1 MVMGKFK
8 KKIWGML
15 KDYRKIILYIL
26 TFVILYG
33 TLMTGLVTQK
43 YDLKVG
49 DIPKS
54 DIKAHRE
61 IIDEVATEARKKEAE
76 EKVDKQYSLRTDIQK
91 QSEDK
96 VRGFFNSVEKIISQ
110 EKIEAEQDKEKD
122 KNQIIE
128 EKAKDIPRTDFK
140 ITDSQAKILLSLNES
155 ELKNLETICVE
166 ALTKSY
172 ETPIE
177 DGNPQDLSD
186 AKKVYTD
193 YIASS
198 DLSDLQKGIALKFV
212 NVIEP
217 NFFYDKEKTD
227 ELIKETLKQ
236 VSPVM
241 IKKNQIVVNEGEP
254 VTAHQLDLLKALGL
268 LSDSTSSIYIYIAL
282 GFLVAIVMYLQYG
295 YIKKYYPKIY
305 SDFSKIVMI
314 SILNVFPVILARLF
328 GIISNYLIPLACMPM
343 LMTLLLNY
351 KISLVTS
358 MLNVLLIAGAVGFNA
373 NIIVLAVLNVV
384 LAGTL
389 LRKMQQRN
397 DILYSSITVAVLSS
411 ILTFCIG
418 TLTTNNFMEIL
429 ADSTFA
435 AAGAVLSG
443 ILTIGLLPFFEST
456 FDIVTNAKLL
466 ELSNPNSPLLKKL
479 LMEAPGTYHHSILVA
494 NLAELAAEQVGGNP
508 LLARIGAYYHD
519 IGKTKRP
526 YFFRENQIG
535 KKNPHDRIKPEVSSR
550 IILSHVKDGVD
561 LAREYNIP
569 KTIEDFIATHHGET
583 LVKYFYLTVKNN
595 SENPDEVKE
604 EDFKYPGPKPMSKE
618 QGILMLADS
627 CEAAVRSINEP
638 TEEKIEKMVN
648 NIIDDKLATGQ
659 LDNCDLTLR
668 DISKIK
674 KCFLKALNG
683 IHHERIEYPE
693 DNNKKE
699 SK

>member
-1 MVMGKFK
+1 MGKLKEKTFNVF
-8 KKIWGML
+8 
-15 KDYRKIILYIL
+15 KDYRKIILYII
-26 TFVILYG
+26 TFIVLYC
-33 TLMTGLVTQK
+33 TLMTGIITRK

-61 IIDEVATEARKKEAE
+61 IIDESATEARKKEAE
-76 EKVDKQYSLRTDIQK
+76 EKVDKQYSLRTDVQK
-91 QSEDK
+91 QSEEKIKDY
-96 VRGFFNSVEKIISQ
+96 FSSVEKVL
-110 EKIEAEQDKEKD
+110 AQDKTE
-122 KNQIIE
+122 E
-128 EKAKDIPRTDFK
+128 EKAKLIPRIPFK
-140 ITDSQAKILLSLNES
+140 ITDIQANKIASMNDQGIKKLENVCIDALN
-155 ELKNLETICVE
+155 KAYE
-166 ALTKSY
+166 A
-172 ETPIE
+172 PIE
-177 DGNPQDLSD
+177 DGNEQDLKE
-186 AKKVYTD
+186 AKKEYTD
-193 YIASS
+193 FISSS
-198 DLSDLQKGIALKFV
+198 DLNDLEKAIALNFV
-212 NVIEP
+212 SVIEP

-236 VSPVM
+236 VPPVM
-241 IKKNQIVVNEGEP
+241 IKKNQIVVSEGEP
-254 VTAHQLDLLKALGL
+254 VTAHQLELLGTLGL
-268 LSDSTSSIYIYIAL
+268 LSDSASALYIYIAL
-282 GFLVAIVMYLQYG
+282 GVLVIIVMYLQYG
-295 YIKKYYPKIY
+295 YIHKYYPAINKE
-305 SDFSKIVMI
+305 FSKIVMI

-328 GIISNYLIPLACMPM
+328 GMMSNYIIPLACMPM
-343 LMTLLLNY
+343 LITLLLNY
-351 KISLVTS
+351 KISLVFS
-358 MLNVLLIAGAVGFNA
+358 MLNVILIGGAVGFNP
-373 NIIVLAVLNVV
+373 NIIILAILNVV
-384 LAGTL
+384 LGGTL

-411 ILTFCIG
+411 ILTFSVG

-435 AAGAVLSG
+435 AAGAILSG
-443 ILTIGLLPFFEST
+443 ILTIGVLPFFEST

-466 ELSNPNSPLLKKL
+466 ELSNPNNPLLKKL

-519 IGKTKRP
+519 VGKTKRP
-526 YFFRENQIG
+526 YFFRENQFG
-535 KKNPHDRIKPEVSSR
+535 KKNPHDRLKPEISSK
-550 IILSHVKDGVD
+550 IIISHVKEGSE
-561 LAREYNIP
+561 LAKEYNLP
-569 KTIEDFIATHHGET
+569 KTIHDFIVTHHGET

-618 QGILMLADS
+618 QGIVMLADS
-627 CEAAVRSINEP
+627 TEAAVRSINEP

-683 IHHERIEYPE
+683 IHHERIEYP
-693 DNNKKE
+693 DDNKKE
-699 SK
+699 KKIK

>member
-1 MVMGKFK
+1 MGKLKEKTFNVF
-8 KKIWGML
+8 
-15 KDYRKIILYIL
+15 KDYRKIILYII
-26 TFVILYG
+26 TFIVLYC
-33 TLMTGLVTQK
+33 TLMTGIITRK

-61 IIDEVATEARKKEAE
+61 IIDESATEARKKEAE
-76 EKVDKQYSLRTDIQK
+76 EKVDKQYSLRTDVQK
-91 QSEDK
+91 QSEEKIKDY
-96 VRGFFNSVEKIISQ
+96 FSSVEKVL
-110 EKIEAEQDKEKD
+110 AQDKTE
-122 KNQIIE
+122 E
-128 EKAKDIPRTDFK
+128 EKAKLIPRTPFK
-140 ITDSQAKILLSLNES
+140 ITDIQANKIASMNDQGIKKLENVCIDALN
-155 ELKNLETICVE
+155 KAYE
-166 ALTKSY
+166 A
-172 ETPIE
+172 PIE
-177 DGNPQDLSD
+177 DGNEQDLKE
-186 AKKVYTD
+186 AKKEYTD
-193 YIASS
+193 FISSS
-198 DLSDLQKGIALKFV
+198 DLNDLEKTIALNFV

-236 VSPVM
+236 VPPVM
-241 IKKNQIVVNEGEP
+241 IKKNQIVVSEGEP
-254 VTAHQLDLLKALGL
+254 VTAHQLELLGTLGL
-268 LSDSTSSIYIYIAL
+268 LSDSASALYIYIAL
-282 GFLVAIVMYLQYG
+282 GVLVIIVMYLQYG
-295 YIKKYYPKIY
+295 YIHKYYPAINKE
-305 SDFSKIVMI
+305 FSKIVMI

-328 GIISNYLIPLACMPM
+328 GMMSNYIIPLACMPM
-343 LMTLLLNY
+343 LITLLLNY
-351 KISLVTS
+351 KISLVFS
-358 MLNVLLIAGAVGFNA
+358 MLNVILIGGAVGFNP
-373 NIIVLAVLNVV
+373 NIIILAILNVV
-384 LAGTL
+384 LGGTL

-411 ILTFCIG
+411 ILTFSVG

-435 AAGAVLSG
+435 AAGAILSG
-443 ILTIGLLPFFEST
+443 ILTIGVLPFFEST

-466 ELSNPNSPLLKKL
+466 ELSNPNNPLLKKL

-519 IGKTKRP
+519 VGKTKRP
-526 YFFRENQIG
+526 YFFRENQFG
-535 KKNPHDRIKPEVSSR
+535 KKNPHDRLKPEISSK
-550 IILSHVKDGVD
+550 IIISHVKEGSE
-561 LAREYNIP
+561 LAKEYNLP
-569 KTIEDFIATHHGET
+569 KTIHDFIVTHHGET

-618 QGILMLADS
+618 QGIVMLADS
-627 CEAAVRSINEP
+627 TEAAVRSINEP

-683 IHHERIEYPE
+683 IHHERIEYP
-693 DNNKKE
+693 DDNKKE
-699 SK
+699 KK

>member
-1 MVMGKFK
+1 MGKLKEKTFD
-8 KKIWGML
+8 IF
-15 KDYRKIILYIL
+15 KDYKKIILYII
-26 TFVILYG
+26 TFIVLYC
-33 TLMTGLVTQK
+33 TLMTGIITRK

-61 IIDEVATEARKKEAE
+61 IIDESATEARKKEAE
-76 EKVDKQYSLRTDIQK
+76 EKVDKQYSLRTDVQK
-91 QSEDK
+91 QSEEK
-96 VRGFFNSVEKIISQ
+96 IKGFFSSVEKVL
-110 EKIEAEQDKEKD
+110 AQDKSE
-122 KNQIIE
+122 E
-128 EKAKDIPRTDFK
+128 EKAKLIPRAPFK
-140 ITDSQAKILLSLNES
+140 ITDEQANKIASMNAQS
-155 ELKNLETICVE
+155 TKNLESVCIDGLNKAYE
-166 ALTKSY
+166 A
-172 ETPIE
+172 PIE
-177 DGNPQDLSD
+177 DGNNQDLKD
-186 AKKVYTD
+186 AKKEYTD
-193 YIASS
+193 FISSS
-198 DLSDLQKGIALKFV
+198 DLSDSEKAIALNFV
-212 NVIEP
+212 NVVEP

-236 VSPVM
+236 VPPVM
-241 IKKNQIVVNEGEP
+241 IKKNQIVVSEGEP
-254 VTAHQLDLLKALGL
+254 VTAHQLELLGTLGL
-268 LSDSTSSIYIYIAL
+268 LSDSASGIYIYIAL
-282 GFLVAIVMYLQYG
+282 GILVIIVMYLQYG
-295 YIKKYYPKIY
+295 YIHKYYPNINKE
-305 SDFSKIVMI
+305 FSKIVMI

-328 GIISNYLIPLACMPM
+328 GMMSNYIIPLACMPM
-343 LMTLLLNY
+343 LITLLLNY
-351 KISLVTS
+351 KISLVFS
-358 MLNVLLIAGAVGFNA
+358 MLNVILIGGAVGFNP
-373 NIIVLAVLNVV
+373 NIIILAILNVV
-384 LAGTL
+384 LGGTL

-411 ILTFCIG
+411 ILTFSVG

-435 AAGAVLSG
+435 AAGAILSG
-443 ILTIGLLPFFEST
+443 ILTIGVLPFFEST

-466 ELSNPNSPLLKKL
+466 ELSNPNNPLLKKL

-519 IGKTKRP
+519 VGKTKRP
-526 YFFRENQIG
+526 YFFRENQFG
-535 KKNPHDRIKPEVSSR
+535 KKNPHDRLKPEVSSK
-550 IILSHVKDGVD
+550 IIISHVKDGSE
-561 LAREYNIP
+561 LAKEYNLP
-569 KTIEDFIATHHGET
+569 KTIHDFIVTHHGET

-618 QGILMLADS
+618 QGIVMLADS
-627 CEAAVRSINEP
+627 TEAAVRSINEP

-683 IHHERIEYPE
+683 IHHERIEYP
-693 DNNKKE
+693 DDNKKE
-699 SK
+699 KK

>member
-1 MVMGKFK
+1 MGNLKE
-8 KKIWGML
+8 KIWGML

-26 TFVILYG
+26 TFIIMYG
-33 TLMTGLVTQK
+33 ILMTGLVTQK

-61 IIDEVATEARKKEAE
+61 IIDETATDARKKEAE
-76 EKVDKQYSLRTDIQK
+76 EKVDKQYSLSTDIQK

-96 VRGFFNSVEKIISQ
+96 VKSFFNSVEKIISQ
-110 EKIEAEQDKEKD
+110 EKTESEQDKEKD
-122 KNQIIE
+122 KEQILN
-128 EKAKDIPRTDFK
+128 EKAKLVPRTDFK
-140 ITDSQAKILLSLNES
+140 ITDSEAKVLVSLTDS
-155 ELKNLETICVE
+155 EIKNLETISIE

-177 DGNPQDLSD
+177 DGNSQDLKD
-186 AKKVYTD
+186 AKKIYTD
-193 YIASS
+193 YIDDS
-198 DLSDLQKGIALKFV
+198 DLKNSKKNIALKFV
-212 NVIEP
+212 TAIQP
-217 NFFYDKEKTD
+217 NFFYDEKKTD
-227 ELIKETLKQ
+227 EIIKETLKQ
-236 VSPVM
+236 VPPVM
-241 IKKNQIVVNEGEP
+241 IKKNQIVVSEGEP

-268 LSDSTSSIYIYIAL
+268 LSDSNSSIYIYIAL

-295 YIKKYYPKIY
+295 YINKYYPKTN

-314 SILNVFPVILARLF
+314 SILNVFPVVLARLF
-328 GIISNYLIPLACMPM
+328 GMISNYLIPLACMPM

-358 MLNVLLIAGAVGFNA
+358 MLNIILISGAVGFNP
-373 NIIVLAVLNVV
+373 NIIVLAILNVV

-397 DILYSSITVAVLSS
+397 DILYSSIKIAVLSS
-411 ILTFCIG
+411 LITFCVG

-429 ADSTFA
+429 ADSTYA
-435 AAGAVLSG
+435 AVGSVLSG
-443 ILTIGLLPFFEST
+443 IFAIGLLPFFEST

-466 ELSNPNSPLLKKL
+466 ELSNPNNPLLKKL

-494 NLAELAAEQVGGNP
+494 NLAELAAEKVGGNP

-519 IGKTKRP
+519 VGKTKRP

-535 KKNPHDRIKPEVSSR
+535 KKNPHDRIKPEVSSK
-550 IILSHVKDGVD
+550 IILSHVKDGVE
-561 LAREYNIP
+561 LAKEYNLP
-569 KTIEDFIATHHGET
+569 KTIENFISTHHGET

-618 QGILMLADS
+618 EGIVMLADS
-627 CEAAVRSINEP
+627 SEAAVRSINEP

-659 LDNCDLTLR
+659 LDNCDLTLK
-668 DISKIK
+668 DINKIK

-693 DNNKKE
+693 DNKKKE

>member
-1 MVMGKFK
+1 MGKLKEKTFNVF
-8 KKIWGML
+8 
-15 KDYRKIILYIL
+15 KDYKKIILYII
-26 TFVILYG
+26 TFIVLYC
-33 TLMTGLVTQK
+33 TLMTGIITRK

-61 IIDEVATEARKKEAE
+61 IIDESATEARKKEAE
-76 EKVDKQYSLRTDIQK
+76 EKVDKQYSLRTDVQK
-91 QSEDK
+91 QSEEK
-96 VRGFFNSVEKIISQ
+96 IKGFFSSVEKVL
-110 EKIEAEQDKEKD
+110 AQDKTE
-122 KNQIIE
+122 E
-128 EKAKDIPRTDFK
+128 EKAKLIPRVPFK
-140 ITDSQAKILLSLNES
+140 ITDAQANKIASMNEQDIKKLESLCIDALN
-155 ELKNLETICVE
+155 KAYE
-166 ALTKSY
+166 A
-172 ETPIE
+172 PIE
-177 DGNPQDLSD
+177 DGNNQDLKD
-186 AKKVYTD
+186 AKKEYTD
-193 YIASS
+193 FISSS
-198 DLSDLQKGIALKFV
+198 DLSDSEKAIALNFV
-212 NVIEP
+212 NVVEP

-236 VSPVM
+236 VPPVM
-241 IKKNQIVVNEGEP
+241 IKKNQIVVSEGEP
-254 VTAHQLDLLKALGL
+254 VTAHQLELLGTLGL
-268 LSDSTSSIYIYIAL
+268 LSDSASGIYIYIAL
-282 GFLVAIVMYLQYG
+282 GILVIIVMYLQYG
-295 YIKKYYPKIY
+295 YIHKYYPNINKE
-305 SDFSKIVMI
+305 FSKIVMI

-328 GIISNYLIPLACMPM
+328 GMMSNYIIPLACMPM
-343 LMTLLLNY
+343 LITLLLNY
-351 KISLVTS
+351 KISLVFS
-358 MLNVLLIAGAVGFNA
+358 MLNVVLIGGAVGFNP
-373 NIIVLAVLNVV
+373 NIIILAILNVV
-384 LAGTL
+384 LGGTL

-411 ILTFCIG
+411 ILTFSVG

-443 ILTIGLLPFFEST
+443 ILTIGVLPFFEST

-466 ELSNPNSPLLKKL
+466 ELSNPNNPLLKKL

-519 IGKTKRP
+519 VGKTKRP
-526 YFFRENQIG
+526 YFFRENQFG
-535 KKNPHDRIKPEVSSR
+535 KKNPHDRLKPEVSSK
-550 IILSHVKDGVD
+550 IIISHVKDGSE
-561 LAREYNIP
+561 LAKEYNLP
-569 KTIEDFIATHHGET
+569 KTIHDFIVTHHGET

-618 QGILMLADS
+618 QGIVMLADS
-627 CEAAVRSINEP
+627 TEAAVRSINEP

-683 IHHERIEYPE
+683 IHHERIEYP
-693 DNNKKE
+693 DDNKKE
-699 SK
+699 KK